1 MRVLLDHDVDVRL
14 RHDFPRSFDVE
25 TTQYRG
31 WQAYDNGAL
40 LRRADETFDARVT
53 LDGSIP
59 FQQHLPGYALRVVV
73 LKTRAQ
79 QRAAFTELVPG
90 VAEALAALS
99 IGAHAFVVGEERAGT
114 LHLPDGQRLFVV
126 RTGETPTVAQAETPF
141 GSEELFA

>member
-40 LRRADETFDARVT
+40 LRRADEAFDALVT

-73 LKTRAQ
+73 LETRAQ
-79 QRAAFTELVPG
+79 QRAAS
-90 VAEALAALS
+90 S

>member
-1 MRVLLDHDVDVRL
+1 M
-14 RHDFPRSFDVE
+14 E

-31 WQAYDNGAL
+31 WQAYDSGAL
-40 LRRADETFDARVT
+40 LRRADEVFDARVT

-59 FQQHLPGYALRVVV
+59 FQQRLPGYALRVVV

-79 QRAAFTELVPG
+79 QRAALQQR
-90 VAEALAALS
+90 AASS

-126 RTGETPTVAQAETPF
+126 RTGETPTGRRQRRPLAPRSFSRDGERERVFAQNRQRRTP
-141 GSEELFA
+141 